1 MWSLTRWCRNI
12 RSPHSSGVCW
22 TLRSVRAEPQ
32 ETARRSPQHKCPWT
46 EMLTYRTRSN
56 GGACDLA
63 QMGCTAALYNTDYYV
78 VSPLTLMG
86 CYSDLKWFNG
96 SQVGPLM
103 AFFIL
108 QCVLWMW
115 MTVLWSAS
123 VFLLHLLKQCDRC
136 CFSVQEKWGISGGRA
151 CNDTSDPSLSFDLF
165 LLSIVSNTSRDCG

>member
-1 MWSLTRWCRNI
+1 
-12 RSPHSSGVCW
+12 
-22 TLRSVRAEPQ
+22 
-32 ETARRSPQHKCPWT
+32 
-46 EMLTYRTRSN
+46 
-56 GGACDLA
+56 
-63 QMGCTAALYNTDYYV
+63 MGCTAALYNTDYYV

-136 CFSVQEKWGISGGRA
+136 CFSVQEKWGISGGGHA
-151 CNDTSDPSLSFDLF
+151 MTPQTSRFLSFP
-165 LLSIVSNTSRDCG
+165 IVHRPQHITGLELKCSCHRAMFPPAESEKLQKGQDPCILQAAEPILIDSGSRT